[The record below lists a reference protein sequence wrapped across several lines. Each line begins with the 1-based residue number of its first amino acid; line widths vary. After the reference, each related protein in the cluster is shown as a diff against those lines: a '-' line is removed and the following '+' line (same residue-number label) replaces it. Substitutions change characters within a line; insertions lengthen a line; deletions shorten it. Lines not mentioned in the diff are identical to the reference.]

1 MKNKIFLI
9 IFVLFLGNIFCWRE
23 IFLYD
28 KIAGVYFLKVGQGDS
43 ELIKLP
49 KEVLILI
56 DSGPKNNLA
65 KKELSKILPFWKKR
79 IDVFIL
85 SHPDFDHFGGL
96 SNLISSYK
104 IGAFLW
110 NGDFPKNENL
120 KNNFLEILEK
130 LKKEKTKIIIVKKGD
145 KILYTNY
152 FGEILWPQAPKK
164 FSNSNDN
171 SIVFK
176 FNSLRKKFLF
186 CGDINKPAQ
195 KVLIN
200 LYGKGLKSEVLKF
213 PHHGSKNAFLISFLK
228 NVSPKIVVFEVG
240 KNNRY
245 LFPSK
250 IVLEY
255 LKFYPIKIFRTDFDN
270 TIKITL

>member
-1 MKNKIFLI
+1 MKNKFFLI
-9 IFVLFLGNIFCWRE
+9 IFILFLGNIFCWKE

-28 KIAGVYFLKVGQGDS
+28 KITGVYFLKVGQGDS

-49 KEVLILI
+49 KEVSILI
-56 DSGPKNNLA
+56 DSGPKNNLV

-110 NGDFPKNENL
+110 NGDLPRSENL

-130 LKKEKTKIIIVKKGD
+130 LKKENTKIIIVKKGD
-145 KILYTNY
+145 KILYMDY
-152 FGEILWPQAPKK
+152 FGEILWPKIPKN

-176 FNSLRKKFLF
+176 FNGLKKRFLF

-195 KVLIN
+195 EVLVG
-200 LYGKGLKSEVLKF
+200 LYGRNLESEVLKF
-213 PHHGSKNAFLISFLK
+213 PHHGSKNAFLVSFLK

-240 KNNRY
+240 KNNQY
-245 LFPSK
+245 SFPSDF
-250 IVLEY
+250 ILEY
-255 LKFYPIKIFRTDFDN
+255 LKFFSIKIFRTDTQN
-270 TIKITL
+270 TIRIPL